1 MPLLLEF
8 QDYRVSAADLEEL
21 TEALSY
27 EIIGLLRLLEN
38 LVLRNLVETVSLE
51 VLSYWH
57 FSFSLSLPSPA
68 PSLFW

>member
-8 QDYRVSAADLEEL
+8 QDYRVSAADLEL

-38 LVLRNLVETVSLE
+38 LLLRNLVETVSLE